1 MAIKS
6 VERRLS
12 HINAG
17 LSINSANK
25 TKELLAELCKR
36 YATTLEC
43 LNEDASATAVAWLK
57 AEKAFEDCNFGR
69 DACFSALRAV
79 RWFMTAAD
87 LDSALSALT
96 IALEMVK
103 LVGKISDRGILYN
116 ELGIAFL
123 AFELKNDS
131 IACFR
136 KSLKNLPEEA
146 SGARASVLQNLG
158 SAYIA
163 AKKLTEA
170 IAILEQS
177 VAAHGVMGNRAGQA
191 QAHCNLGYALMCA
204 GRHKQSH
211 WHYTLA
217 RDLAKETAWETVQTQ
232 AEAALNVL
240 ETPNFPLNIIN
251 PSPVISICPSMARLQ
266 CQRDHKI
273 PSLSSSPSVKAKR
286 KEKKRRKRARKG
298 RGKQKVEQL
307 TTILHASD
315 PPTKSS
321 HSEGDIHLS
330 TGQTS
335 SLCKMNDV
343 QYTIDCPSPGVIP
356 PVGDTRIFLKT
367 PLTYLKNTASD
378 KKLVRGVMN
387 RKKYTRISDI
397 SSLKPPGNPNSHG
410 DQVDESLEG
419 VMLKPVTTATLNRPR
434 WTPFIMTSK

>member
-12 HINAG
+12 HISARS
-17 LSINSANK
+17 SINSANK

-43 LNEDASATAVAWLK
+43 LNEDTSATAVAWLK

-131 IACFR
+131 ITCFR

-177 VAAHGVMGNRAGQA
+177 VAAYGVMGNRAGQA
-191 QAHCNLGYALMCA
+191 QAHCNLGYAFMCM

-217 RDLAKETAWETVQTQ
+217 RDLAKETGWETVQTQ

-266 CQRDHKI
+266 CQVDRKI

-286 KEKKRRKRARKG
+286 KEKRRKRVRKG
-298 RGKQKVEQL
+298 RGKQKGEQL
-307 TTILHASD
+307 TTILHTSD

-335 SLCKMNDV
+335 SLCKMNAI
-343 QYTIDCPSPGVIP
+343 QYTIDCPSPEVIP
-356 PVGDTRIFLKT
+356 PVGDTGISLKT

-410 DQVDESLEG
+410 DQADESLEG